1 MKSDK
6 QVQTDVLA
14 ELGWEPSVNAAHIG
28 VEVSD
33 GVVTLAGHVGSYAE
47 KLNAE
52 RAAQRV
58 AGVKAL
64 AVEMDV
70 TLAGPS
76 QRTDA
81 DIARSAENVL
91 QWTTSAPPNC
101 IRVKVEKGWI
111 TLSGQVEWDFQRK
124 SAAGAVRHL
133 MGVTGVSD
141 QVALKPRVSSTIVK
155 SDIEAAL
162 KRRAQSH
169 ADAITVEIRGNDVT
183 LTGIVNSWSERQLA
197 VDSAWG
203 APGVHNVM
211 DNLTVTF

>member
-6 QVQTDVLA
+6 QVQTDVVA

-47 KLNAE
+47 KLAAE

-64 AVEMDV
+64 AVEMEV

-91 QWTTSAPPNC
+91 QWTTSVPASC
-101 IRVKVEKGWI
+101 IKVKVENGWI
-111 TLSGQVEWDFQRK
+111 TLSGQVEWDFQRQ

-141 QVALKPRVSSTIVK
+141 QVAIKPRVSSTVVK

-169 ADAITVEIRGNDVT
+169 ADAISVEIRGNDVT
-183 LTGIVNSWSERQLA
+183 LTGICNSWSERQLA
-197 VDSAWG
+197 VDSAWS

-211 DNLTVTF
+211 DNMTVTF